1 MAPAAAPE
9 VWLRGP
15 VAGIPPPLQPAAH
28 ALLQVGEELAS
39 ALAGL
44 SPRALWLRP
53 GGAAAIGFHL
63 LHLAGSTD
71 RLLTYARGEELSAAQ
86 LAALAAE
93 REPPQETPEA
103 LLARLARVFDAALE
117 QLRAT
122 DPATLAA
129 PRAVG
134 RGRLPSTVGGLL
146 FHAAEHAQRH
156 AGQVATTLR
165 ILRGLELDR
174 SPGGERAD

>member
-1 MAPAAAPE
+1 MTADRSPATSAAPE

-15 VAGIPPPLQPAAH
+15 VEGVPAPLQPVAH
-28 ALLQVGEELAS
+28 SLLQVREELGA

-44 SPRALWLRP
+44 GERELWLRP

-71 RLLTYARGEELSAAQ
+71 RLFGYARGEGLSAAQ
-86 LAALAAE
+86 RAVLDAERDPPRESAEELLRRVDGVIAAALA
-93 REPPQETPEA
+93 
-103 LLARLARVFDAALE
+103 

-122 DPATLAA
+122 EPATLAE

-134 RGRLPSTVGGLL
+134 RAGLPSTVGGLL

-156 AGQVATTLR
+156 AGQAVTTAR
-165 ILRGLELDR
+165 IVRGLAL
-174 SPGGERAD
+174 

>member
-1 MAPAAAPE
+1 MTATRAPAASAAPE

-15 VAGIPPPLQPAAH
+15 IEGVAAALQPVAH
-28 ALLQVGEELAS
+28 SLLQVREELGV

-44 SPRALWLRP
+44 GERELWLRP

-71 RLLTYARGEELSAAQ
+71 RLFSYARAEGLSEAQ
-86 LAALAAE
+86 RVALDAERDPPRESLEALLRRLDGVIGAALA
-93 REPPQETPEA
+93 
-103 LLARLARVFDAALE
+103 

-122 DPATLAA
+122 DPATLAD

-134 RGRLPSTVGGLL
+134 RAGLPSTVGGLL

-156 AGQVATTLR
+156 AGQAVTTAR
-165 ILRGLELDR
+165 IVRGSGL
-174 SPGGERAD
+174 

>member
-1 MAPAAAPE
+1 VTATRVPAAPAAPE

-15 VAGIPPPLQPAAH
+15 IEGVAGALQPVAH
-28 ALLQVGEELAS
+28 SLLQVREELGV

-44 SPRALWLRP
+44 GERELWLRP

-71 RLLTYARGEELSAAQ
+71 RLFTYARGEELSAEQ
-86 LAALAAE
+86 RGALAAE
-93 REPPQETPEA
+93 REPPLESLDA
-103 LLARLARVFDAALE
+103 LLRRVEGVVAAALA

-122 DPATLAA
+122 DPATLAD

-134 RGRLPSTVGGLL
+134 RARLPSTVGGLL

-156 AGQVATTLR
+156 AGQAVTTAR
-165 ILRGLELDR
+165 IVRGSGL
-174 SPGGERAD
+174 